1 MQTPGRR
8 GSDSDNYLDS
18 AAQIQLVLG
27 ELKAIDSLPF
37 CKIRSLSSATRKQAD
52 YAYMAS
58 IAENFYPPMPLP
70 VWAKLAIALLA
81 RRHLKSDSPQ
91 LLQARKTTQDVLGSF
106 SVQTKQ
112 HEPFSNSRKSRKFT
126 PHSIR
131 SISKQLP
138 HVQHSP
144 CLRVHPA
151 RSAASATDQSSIVI
165 PGLIFVLQQSTQN
178 P

>member
-1 MQTPGRR
+1 MQTPERR

-91 LLQARKTTQDVLGSF
+91 LLQARKTTQNILGSF

-131 SISKQLP
+131 SISKQLL
-138 HVQHSP
+138 HV
-144 CLRVHPA
+144 
-151 RSAASATDQSSIVI
+151 
-165 PGLIFVLQQSTQN
+165 
-178 P
+178 